1 MSASGPKWMLSTLV
15 SECSGTSEP
24 LLREGVWLANS
35 HSQERSVWGRGCFRS
50 LSIFLY
56 NIPPPP
62 TPSSVGTRSRKWGC
76 WTKRVSGREKREA
89 ASSLLQGPLTP
100 YPAGQALVHSA
111 LAHHTHSSRS
121 LEFNICLSLPHLPLT
136 SPLPSK
142 SQLDCF

>member
-62 TPSSVGTRSRKWGC
+62 NSFLSRNQIQKVG
-76 WTKRVSGREKREA
+76 VLDQE
-89 ASSLLQGPLTP
+89 
-100 YPAGQALVHSA
+100 
-111 LAHHTHSSRS
+111 
-121 LEFNICLSLPHLPLT
+121 
-136 SPLPSK
+136 
-142 SQLDCF
+142 SQR